1 MNNTPSLDST
11 AHDRVVSFPELKS
24 SWGIRFSRVHL
35 GRLEKAGQFPRR
47 LSLGHGTVGWLASEL
62 AQYLA
67 NHAAARAVG
76 GAE

>member
-1 MNNTPSLDST
+1 MTAHPETPNTP
-11 AHDRVVSFPELKS
+11 HDRVVSFPELKS